1 MAQNTETL
9 LLQVDIQA
17 NNTRLVEL
25 QKQLNENKNALTALN
40 KSFKENRISADELA
54 VGQVKL
60 KQEASNLAQEQR
72 ALNKANSDQIKILEE
87 EEGSINQLRAQLAQG
102 TAAYNAL
109 SKAKRDDTEEGQKLQ
124 ANNKMLSDNL
134 KILEAA
140 IGDTR
145 RNVGNYAQAIDP
157 LIAQLVKLE
166 EAQKL
171 AAPDSEEY
179 ARAIPVIKGF
189 QQQITDT
196 AIKAGVSQEELNN
209 KFEQTAAAIRPAT
222 AALVK
227 LEEEQKN
234 VAKGT
239 EAYTQIGFKI
249 GQASKAIDH
258 AADSLKKGA
267 PESKKLSTG
276 LLEAARSSDLFGGA
290 VDKASS
296 VQEKFVKAQELAK
309 LATGGWTGALGL
321 LRVALIAT
329 GLGALAIVLGSVVTY
344 LTQTAEGSRLLTT
357 VMDQVGAVVNVVVD
371 RFGAFGK
378 AVTQVLSGDFKGAAA
393 TAKGA
398 MSGFGDE
405 IQREVKLSGDLS
417 KARQQLDIDT
427 AKNIATNKRLLN
439 EVERLKN
446 VRDNEFNTI
455 QQRQKANEDAY
466 KIELTREKTLADL
479 ARRRIAVI
487 QTEIDLRGGIT
498 KASLEQRKAL
508 GEAEN
513 ELSDIQEDAAGKQ
526 NELITN
532 RFQLNKELLEQQQKL
547 REDAIKGRIAQ
558 INTELTTVKVG
569 SQREL
574 ELREQLIRETA
585 SLELAGAEKTANDK
599 KLILAKSIQDQLKLD
614 EDFEKSRSERAKTFL
629 AEQLA
634 RDQASVAA
642 AQKQRDDKKKA
653 EEEAYAQNER
663 LIERNLARQAQEI
676 EKSYS
681 EGLINKAQYDSR
693 IELLEENALGARL
706 ILQKQYNKDTTA
718 LESQLLKLQNA
729 RRQKVTDEEKKVYAE
744 RIENARAFGSE
755 VGALFAETLT
765 STGATLQEFAGKV
778 LILILDQLQK
788 QVLAQQ
794 AAATAASLAQP
805 DSIASFGASGL
816 VRAGIINGLIVAAFE
831 TAKALISQGTQ
842 AFNSGGI
849 VGGSLSPGSQNKD
862 TELTYLTK
870 GEIVMN
876 KAASQ
881 ELAPVLSY
889 LNSMYGGA
897 NFAPGFT
904 PALAPRQID
913 GGLMSRM
920 IGAGATIDYQ
930 QLASALKGVNLN
942 VAVRTIDKAKAAY
955 DKPRALTSLR

>member
-25 QKQLNENKNALTALN
+25 QKQLNDNKTALTSLN
-40 KSFKENRISADELA
+40 KSFKENRISAEELA

-60 KQEASNLAQEQR
+60 KQQASNLAQEQR
-72 ALNKANSDQIKILEE
+72 ALTKANSDQIKIFEA
-87 EEGSINQLRAQLAQG
+87 EEGSIEQLRAQLSQG

-134 KILEAA
+134 KILEGA

-171 AAPDSEEY
+171 AAPDSQEY

-189 QQQITDT
+189 QQQITET

-249 GQASKAIDH
+249 GQASKAIEH
-258 AADSLKKGA
+258 AAGELKKTA

-309 LATGGWTGALGL
+309 LATGGWTGALGV

-344 LTQTAEGSRLLTT
+344 LTQTAEGSRLVTT

-393 TAKGA
+393 TAKSA

-405 IQREVKLSGDLS
+405 IVREVKLSGDLS

-479 ARRRIAVI
+479 ARRRIEVI

-547 REDAIKGRIAQ
+547 REDAIKGRIAA
-558 INTELTTVKVG
+558 INTELTAVKAG

-585 SLELAGAEKTANDK
+585 NLELAGAEKTANDK

-614 EDFEKSRSERAKTFL
+614 EEFEKARSDRARAFL
-629 AEQLA
+629 DQQLA
-634 RDQASVAA
+634 RDQASAAA
-642 AQKQRDDKKKA
+642 AQKQRDDAKKA

-663 LIERNLARQAQEI
+663 LLERNLARRGLEL
-676 EKSYS
+676 EKSYN
-681 EGLINKAQYDSR
+681 EGLTSKEQYESQVQV
-693 IELLEENALGARL
+693 LEENSLGAR
-706 ILQKQYNKDTTA
+706 IVLQREFNKDSTQ
-718 LESQLLKLQNA
+718 LETQLLKSKGNVI
-729 RRQKVTDEEKKVYAE
+729 RQLTEREKAAYEERAKA
-744 RIENARAFGSE
+744 AAAFGQE
-755 VGALFAETLT
+755 VGTLFAQTLT
-765 STGATLQEFAGKV
+765 ESGKSLQDFAAGV
-778 LILILDQLQK
+778 LIIILDSLQK
-788 QVLAQQ
+788 AAIAASAEAIIKNGPKGIPGLIEGAV
-794 AAATAASLAQP
+794 AAAAIT
-805 DSIASFGASGL
+805 
-816 VRAGIINGLIVAAFE
+816 AAFE
-831 TAKALISQGTQ
+831 GAKALILSSSS
-842 AFNSGGI
+842 ASPFNSGGI
-849 VGGSLSPGSQNKD
+849 VGGALAPSSPNQD

-889 LNSMYGGA
+889 LNSMYGGKD
-897 NFAPGFT
+897 FAPGFN
-904 PALAPRQID
+904 PASAPRQID
-913 GGLMSRM
+913 GGLMARQ
-920 IGAGATIDYQ
+920 IGQSFPSAAEIGREVGRNVPKEIGIRTIQKAESDYQ
-930 QLASALKGVNLN
+930 
-942 VAVRTIDKAKAAY
+942 
-955 DKPRALTSLR
+955 KPRKLTSL